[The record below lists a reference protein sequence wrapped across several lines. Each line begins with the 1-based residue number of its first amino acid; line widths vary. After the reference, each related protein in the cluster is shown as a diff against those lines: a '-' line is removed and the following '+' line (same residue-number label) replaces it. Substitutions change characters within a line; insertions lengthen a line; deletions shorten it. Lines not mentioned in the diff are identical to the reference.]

1 MKFLIKESQ
10 FEKVVFRYLDS
21 MDLELIKGLITYEF
35 HGTPVMSDTMR
46 DYLASRIIVVFKV
59 DMDCYVK
66 SDFTQDICDI
76 FYLTPEEGLNVIGR
90 WVESKLGITLNSVYS
105 YFGAD

>member
-10 FEKVVFRYLDS
+10 FDKLVFRYLDDL
-21 MDLELIKGLITYEF
+21 DLELIKDFITYEF

-46 DYLASRIIVVFKV
+46 NYHVSRIIVVFKV
-59 DMDCYVK
+59 DMDCYVN

-76 FYLTPEEGLNVIGR
+76 FSLTPEEGLNVIGR
-90 WVESKLGITLNSVYS
+90 WVENKLGITLSSVYS
-105 YFGAD
+105 DFGAD